1 MSLEESR
8 QSLLCCPFLPKSKK
22 ITPQSKIMPNL
33 EGLVGGLGFFFLYD
47 NIENYLVIPLNHIK
61 IEE

>member
-8 QSLLCCPFLPKSKK
+8 QSLLCCPFLPKSKN

-33 EGLVGGLGFFFLYD
+33 EGLVGVFWLVFFCMIIL
-47 NIENYLVIPLNHIK
+47 K
-61 IEE
+61 II